1 MDNYTILIIGGLF
14 LGAYAMWNI
23 LLGAH
28 EQIDGVNEPN
38 TKHRKPKEDNDGEQ

>member
-1 MDNYTILIIGGLF
+1 MDVFIVCSVLLAG
-14 LGAYAMWNI
+14 YAAWNL

-38 TKHRKPKEDNDGEQ
+38 TKHRKPAEDNDD